1 MTNIE
6 SHLLKH
12 LTEFLAFARHRVGN
26 PELAADVVQESLLK
40 ALRSQNQLVDE
51 GSSRAWFYRI
61 LRHTIIDLQHR
72 RQTEHHTTAQL
83 AVELE
88 SANDSET
95 DRVVCECLRH
105 LLPTMNPGYAR
116 LIESIDL
123 NGATPDEIANEFS
136 TSRNNVNVRLHRAR
150 QQLKQRLEDT
160 CRVCATHGCLDCD
173 CEPATMEKGF

>member
-1 MTNIE
+1 MTNTE

-12 LTEFLAFARHRVGN
+12 LTEFLAFARRRLGN

-40 ALRSQNQLVDE
+40 AVRSQNQLADE

-61 LRHTIIDLQHR
+61 LRRTIIDLQRR
-72 RQTEHHTTAQL
+72 RQTEHHAVAQL

-88 SANDSET
+88 LANEAET
-95 DRVVCECLRH
+95 DLVVCECLRH

-123 NGATPDEIANEFS
+123 NGATPDEVANLFS
-136 TSRNNVNVRLHRAR
+136 ISRNNVNVRLHRAR
-150 QQLKQRLEDT
+150 QQLKQRLEET
-160 CRVCATHGCLDCD
+160 CRVCATHGCLDCH
-173 CEPATMEKGF
+173 CEPVTMEMGK